1 VSREQP
7 FIELPERTAAEAGL
21 DGEGG
26 GGKAGGEGRE
36 VEEGVESEA
45 VAECV
50 RLTKRVKM
58 LEGESEVLKRQLY
71 EAQNLIARLRK
82 EGEEKD
88 REAEESKRRIER
100 AHGEAQE
107 SKRLLE
113 EAHEEAQGHRKMLEE
128 AQGYLGKL
136 EEAQSEAQNLRN
148 RVEQLEK
155 EGGASRAD
163 GPTSVAADKERGGA
177 GERVSEVKEG
187 GGDRERV
194 QALEGMLKESQD
206 RLILMEARLTASE
219 AARAQAVSGGAPL
232 RRTPSPQMSTA
243 AAATAAAGAG
253 ARSTQSRSPHV
264 LHFDAN
270 AANVGGSRQS
280 VGMVAGGLV
289 NRAGLP
295 IEVIKDWGDSE
306 VSLKLLSPA
315 APVKVGGTPDLDT
328 AAKIIK
334 VSPRGPLHPMMHDI
348 GRTER
353 APAPKP

>member
-1 VSREQP
+1 MSREQP
-7 FIELPERTAAEAGL
+7 FIELPERTAAEGGP
-21 DGEGG
+21 DGEGA

-36 VEEGVESEA
+36 MEGVVESEA
-45 VAECV
+45 VAECA
-50 RLTKRVKM
+50 RLTKRVQV

-88 REAEESKRRIER
+88 REAEESKRRIES

-113 EAHEEAQGHRKMLEE
+113 EAHKEAQGHRKMLEE

-155 EGGASRAD
+155 EGGAPRAD
-163 GPTSVAADKERGGA
+163 GPTSMAADKERDGA
-177 GERVSEVKEG
+177 GERPSEVKGEV
-187 GGDRERV
+187 DDSEKV
-194 QALEGMLKESQD
+194 QALEAMLKESQD
-206 RLILMEARLTASE
+206 RLRLMEARLTASE
-219 AARAQAVSGGAPL
+219 AARAQAVSGGTAL
-232 RRTPSPQMSTA
+232 RRTPSPQMA
-243 AAATAAAGAG
+243 AAATATAEAG
-253 ARSTQSRSPHV
+253 ARSTQATSPSVVHYNTNLV
-264 LHFDAN
+264 NMD
-270 AANVGGSRQS
+270 GSRQS

-295 IEVIKDWGDSE
+295 IDVIKNWGDSE

-315 APVKVGGTPDLDT
+315 VPVKIGGGGTPDLDT

-334 VSPRGPLHPMMHDI
+334 VSSRV
-348 GRTER
+348 
-353 APAPKP
+353 PKP